1 MVGLLA
7 IIKNMVV
14 KEEKPVEVKQEVED
28 PISVLRRKVL
38 SALEYTGNYQEVL
51 LENGKIVEVE
61 KMERFASERVRDA
74 LYHAGFIVPP
84 YGMAETTWGDAQFD
98 AIGVNSKYLVLGEV
112 KWGEEVSEEE
122 VESLLS
128 RAEEAEKRG
137 RGREV
142 ILFIASLRN
151 LQSRARE
158 KLERCQKKNFV
169 VSFEEVRPYSFD
181 E

>member
-1 MVGLLA
+1 
-7 IIKNMVV
+7 
-14 KEEKPVEVKQEVED
+14 
-28 PISVLRRKVL
+28 
-38 SALEYTGNYQEVL
+38 
-51 LENGKIVEVE
+51 
-61 KMERFASERVRDA
+61 
-74 LYHAGFIVPP
+74 
-84 YGMAETTWGDAQFD
+84 MAETTWGDAQFD